1 MMKTRCLFISF
12 LMLLT
17 LSATAQKRRA
27 AKPKLTPEQIERQAK
42 LERMTENTQR
52 IVFIDSMVIPK
63 KQFLSAYLLS
73 PEVGQVARHQD
84 IFHTQQQPDAFVHV
98 NDLGTRCY
106 LSLAPT
112 DTTMQLYMSDY
123 LDEHWSRPQLL
134 KGINDD
140 NQFQRVN
147 YPFMMG
153 DGQTFYFAA
162 EGGDGL
168 GGYDIYSTSW
178 NPDTESWEMP
188 VNLGFPFSSPYDD
201 FLFYNTPD
209 GKYSIFASNRE
220 TSRDSVNI
228 YVLAYDSNPIRRAIN
243 DTDRLREIASLNPK
257 TSAKIDNTSA
267 VRSSLVENSE
277 VQKYSLQADLVK
289 SLRDSL
295 YRFHD
300 QIDVAELQ
308 GRLNEA
314 IRTLQRLEM
323 DFLSSGLS
331 FDLSALQK
339 ETQRQV
345 VGVKS
350 GFTFSKNEPGS
361 EFHLDI
367 EQPEPS
373 EEDAA
378 AAAAAARQKQ
388 NARRSKAKPVEITR
402 YNLVIT
408 PANGRALSSAA
419 ISAIRSCTS
428 KDIIR
433 HLDDGVVT
441 FRIGQFDTPDPIQI
455 IIEQLARNGEQNCT
469 IQEET
474 ITVQQP

>member
-168 GGYDIYSTSW
+168 GGYDIYVTRY
-178 NPDTESWEMP
+178 DAEEGQFLHP
-188 VNLGFPFSSPYDD
+188 VNIGMPFNSEANDYLYIIDEYSNLGWFATDRNQPADTVCVYLFLPPVTRQTYSASGLTLEEIAPYARIDRIEDTWTDEAPRQEAMERLHHVVERKQQKPVVREFTFVVNDD
-201 FLFYNTPD
+201 ITYTRLADFRAP
-209 GKYSIFASNRE
+209 GSNRLFQE
-220 TSRDSVNI
+220 
-228 YVLAYDSNPIRRAIN
+228 
-243 DTDRLREIASLNPK
+243 
-257 TSAKIDNTSA
+257 
-267 VRSSLVENSE
+267 
-277 VQKYSLQADLVK
+277 
-289 SLRDSL
+289 
-295 YRFHD
+295 
-300 QIDVAELQ
+300 
-308 GRLNEA
+308 
-314 IRTLQRLEM
+314 LQRLRQQFQQQQQALDKARDHYAQAGPDER
-323 DFLSSGLS
+323 DKLRSEILASEQ
-331 FDLSALQK
+331 ALQQLLRQIH
-339 ETQRQV
+339 ETEKTIRNNEIL
-345 VGVKS
+345 
-350 GFTFSKNEPGS
+350 FLTKN
-361 EFHLDI
+361 
-367 EQPEPS
+367 
-373 EEDAA
+373 
-378 AAAAAARQKQ
+378 
-388 NARRSKAKPVEITR
+388 
-402 YNLVIT
+402 
-408 PANGRALSSAA
+408 
-419 ISAIRSCTS
+419 
-428 KDIIR
+428 
-433 HLDDGVVT
+433 
-441 FRIGQFDTPDPIQI
+441 
-455 IIEQLARNGEQNCT
+455 
-469 IQEET
+469 
-474 ITVQQP
+474 

>member
-123 LDEHWSRPQLL
+123 QDEHWSRPQLL

-168 GGYDIYSTSW
+168 GGYDIYVTRY
-178 NPDTESWEMP
+178 DAEEGQFLHP
-188 VNLGFPFSSPYDD
+188 VNIGMPFNSEANDYLYIIDEYSNLGWFATDRNQPADTVCVYLFLPPVTRQTYSASGLTLEEIAPYARIDRIEDTWTDEAPRQEAMERLHHVVERKQQKPVVREFTFVVNDD
-201 FLFYNTPD
+201 ITYTRLADFRAP
-209 GKYSIFASNRE
+209 GSNRLFQE
-220 TSRDSVNI
+220 
-228 YVLAYDSNPIRRAIN
+228 
-243 DTDRLREIASLNPK
+243 
-257 TSAKIDNTSA
+257 
-267 VRSSLVENSE
+267 
-277 VQKYSLQADLVK
+277 
-289 SLRDSL
+289 
-295 YRFHD
+295 
-300 QIDVAELQ
+300 
-308 GRLNEA
+308 
-314 IRTLQRLEM
+314 LQRLRQQFQQQQQALYKARDHYAQAGPDER
-323 DFLSSGLS
+323 DKLRSEILASEQAQQQLLRQIHETEKTIRNNEILFL
-331 FDLSALQK
+331 
-339 ETQRQV
+339 T
-345 VGVKS
+345 
-350 GFTFSKNEPGS
+350 KN
-361 EFHLDI
+361 
-367 EQPEPS
+367 
-373 EEDAA
+373 
-378 AAAAAARQKQ
+378 
-388 NARRSKAKPVEITR
+388 
-402 YNLVIT
+402 
-408 PANGRALSSAA
+408 
-419 ISAIRSCTS
+419 
-428 KDIIR
+428 
-433 HLDDGVVT
+433 
-441 FRIGQFDTPDPIQI
+441 
-455 IIEQLARNGEQNCT
+455 
-469 IQEET
+469 
-474 ITVQQP
+474 

>member
-168 GGYDIYSTSW
+168 GGYDIYVTRY
-178 NPDTESWEMP
+178 DAEEGQFLHP
-188 VNLGFPFSSPYDD
+188 VNIGMPFNSEANDYLYIIDEYSNLGWFATDRNQPADTVCVYLFLPPVTRQTYSASGLTLEEIAPYARIDRIEDTWTDEAPRQEAMERLHHVVERKQQKPVAREFTFVVNDD
-201 FLFYNTPD
+201 ITYTRLADFRAP
-209 GKYSIFASNRE
+209 GSNRLFQE
-220 TSRDSVNI
+220 
-228 YVLAYDSNPIRRAIN
+228 
-243 DTDRLREIASLNPK
+243 
-257 TSAKIDNTSA
+257 
-267 VRSSLVENSE
+267 
-277 VQKYSLQADLVK
+277 
-289 SLRDSL
+289 
-295 YRFHD
+295 
-300 QIDVAELQ
+300 
-308 GRLNEA
+308 
-314 IRTLQRLEM
+314 LQRLRQQFQQQQQALDKARDHYAQAGPDER
-323 DFLSSGLS
+323 DKLRSEILASEQAQQQLLRQIHETEKTIRNNEILFL
-331 FDLSALQK
+331 
-339 ETQRQV
+339 T
-345 VGVKS
+345 
-350 GFTFSKNEPGS
+350 KN
-361 EFHLDI
+361 
-367 EQPEPS
+367 
-373 EEDAA
+373 
-378 AAAAAARQKQ
+378 
-388 NARRSKAKPVEITR
+388 
-402 YNLVIT
+402 
-408 PANGRALSSAA
+408 
-419 ISAIRSCTS
+419 
-428 KDIIR
+428 
-433 HLDDGVVT
+433 
-441 FRIGQFDTPDPIQI
+441 
-455 IIEQLARNGEQNCT
+455 
-469 IQEET
+469 
-474 ITVQQP
+474 

>member
-168 GGYDIYSTSW
+168 GGYDIYVTRY
-178 NPDTESWEMP
+178 DAEEGQFLHP
-188 VNLGFPFSSPYDD
+188 VNIGMPFNSEANDYLYIIDEYSNLGWFATDRNQPADTVCVYLFLPPVTRQTYSASGLTLEEIAPYARIDRIEDTWTDEAPRQEAMERLHHVVERKQQKPVVREFTFVVNDD
-201 FLFYNTPD
+201 ITYTRLADFRAP
-209 GKYSIFASNRE
+209 GSNRLFQE
-220 TSRDSVNI
+220 
-228 YVLAYDSNPIRRAIN
+228 
-243 DTDRLREIASLNPK
+243 
-257 TSAKIDNTSA
+257 
-267 VRSSLVENSE
+267 
-277 VQKYSLQADLVK
+277 
-289 SLRDSL
+289 
-295 YRFHD
+295 
-300 QIDVAELQ
+300 
-308 GRLNEA
+308 
-314 IRTLQRLEM
+314 LQRLRQQFQQQQQALDKARDHYAQAGPDER
-323 DFLSSGLS
+323 DKLRSEILASELAQQQLLRQIHETEKTIRNNEILFL
-331 FDLSALQK
+331 
-339 ETQRQV
+339 T
-345 VGVKS
+345 
-350 GFTFSKNEPGS
+350 KN
-361 EFHLDI
+361 
-367 EQPEPS
+367 
-373 EEDAA
+373 
-378 AAAAAARQKQ
+378 
-388 NARRSKAKPVEITR
+388 
-402 YNLVIT
+402 
-408 PANGRALSSAA
+408 
-419 ISAIRSCTS
+419 
-428 KDIIR
+428 
-433 HLDDGVVT
+433 
-441 FRIGQFDTPDPIQI
+441 
-455 IIEQLARNGEQNCT
+455 
-469 IQEET
+469 
-474 ITVQQP
+474 

>member
-84 IFHTQQQPDAFVHV
+84 IFHTQQQPDAFVQV

-168 GGYDIYSTSW
+168 GGYDIYVTRY
-178 NPDTESWEMP
+178 DAEEGQFLHP
-188 VNLGFPFSSPYDD
+188 VNIGMPFNSEANDYLYIIDEYSNLGWFATDRNQPADTVCVYLFLPPVTRQTYSASGLTLEEIAPYARIDRIEDTWTDEAPRQEAMERLHHVVERKQQKPVVREFTFVVNDD
-201 FLFYNTPD
+201 ITYTRLADFRAP
-209 GKYSIFASNRE
+209 GSNRLFQE
-220 TSRDSVNI
+220 
-228 YVLAYDSNPIRRAIN
+228 
-243 DTDRLREIASLNPK
+243 
-257 TSAKIDNTSA
+257 
-267 VRSSLVENSE
+267 
-277 VQKYSLQADLVK
+277 
-289 SLRDSL
+289 
-295 YRFHD
+295 
-300 QIDVAELQ
+300 
-308 GRLNEA
+308 
-314 IRTLQRLEM
+314 LQRLRQQFQQQQQALDKARDHYAQAGPDER
-323 DFLSSGLS
+323 DKLRSEILASEQAQQQLLRQIHETEKTIRNNEILFL
-331 FDLSALQK
+331 
-339 ETQRQV
+339 T
-345 VGVKS
+345 
-350 GFTFSKNEPGS
+350 KN
-361 EFHLDI
+361 
-367 EQPEPS
+367 
-373 EEDAA
+373 
-378 AAAAAARQKQ
+378 
-388 NARRSKAKPVEITR
+388 
-402 YNLVIT
+402 
-408 PANGRALSSAA
+408 
-419 ISAIRSCTS
+419 
-428 KDIIR
+428 
-433 HLDDGVVT
+433 
-441 FRIGQFDTPDPIQI
+441 
-455 IIEQLARNGEQNCT
+455 
-469 IQEET
+469 
-474 ITVQQP
+474 

>member
-168 GGYDIYSTSW
+168 GGYDIYVTRY
-178 NPDTESWEMP
+178 DAEEGQFLHP
-188 VNLGFPFSSPYDD
+188 VNIGMPFNSEANDYLYIIDEYSNLGWFATDRKQPADTVCVYLFLPPVTRQTYSASGLTLEEIAPYARIDRIEDTWTDEAPRQEAMERLHHVVERKQQKPVVREFTFVVNDD
-201 FLFYNTPD
+201 ITYTRLADFRAP
-209 GKYSIFASNRE
+209 GSNRLFQE
-220 TSRDSVNI
+220 
-228 YVLAYDSNPIRRAIN
+228 
-243 DTDRLREIASLNPK
+243 
-257 TSAKIDNTSA
+257 
-267 VRSSLVENSE
+267 
-277 VQKYSLQADLVK
+277 
-289 SLRDSL
+289 
-295 YRFHD
+295 
-300 QIDVAELQ
+300 
-308 GRLNEA
+308 
-314 IRTLQRLEM
+314 LQRLRQQFQQQQQALDKARDHYAQAGPDER
-323 DFLSSGLS
+323 DKLRSVILASELAQQQLLRQIHETEKTIRNNEILFL
-331 FDLSALQK
+331 
-339 ETQRQV
+339 T
-345 VGVKS
+345 
-350 GFTFSKNEPGS
+350 KN
-361 EFHLDI
+361 
-367 EQPEPS
+367 
-373 EEDAA
+373 
-378 AAAAAARQKQ
+378 
-388 NARRSKAKPVEITR
+388 
-402 YNLVIT
+402 
-408 PANGRALSSAA
+408 
-419 ISAIRSCTS
+419 
-428 KDIIR
+428 
-433 HLDDGVVT
+433 
-441 FRIGQFDTPDPIQI
+441 
-455 IIEQLARNGEQNCT
+455 
-469 IQEET
+469 
-474 ITVQQP
+474 

>member
-168 GGYDIYSTSW
+168 GGYDIYVTRY
-178 NPDTESWEMP
+178 DAEEGQFLHP
-188 VNLGFPFSSPYDD
+188 VNIGMPFNSEANDYLYIIDEYSNLGWFATDRNQPADTVCVYLFLPPVTRQTYSASGLTLEEIAPYARIDRIEDTWTDEAPRQEAMERLHHVVERKQQKPVLREFTFVVNDD
-201 FLFYNTPD
+201 ITYTRLADFRAP
-209 GKYSIFASNRE
+209 GSNRLFQE
-220 TSRDSVNI
+220 
-228 YVLAYDSNPIRRAIN
+228 
-243 DTDRLREIASLNPK
+243 
-257 TSAKIDNTSA
+257 
-267 VRSSLVENSE
+267 
-277 VQKYSLQADLVK
+277 
-289 SLRDSL
+289 
-295 YRFHD
+295 
-300 QIDVAELQ
+300 
-308 GRLNEA
+308 
-314 IRTLQRLEM
+314 LQRLRQQFQQQQQALYKARDHYAQAGPDER
-323 DFLSSGLS
+323 DKLRSEILASEQAQQQLLRQIHETEKTIRNNEILFL
-331 FDLSALQK
+331 
-339 ETQRQV
+339 T
-345 VGVKS
+345 
-350 GFTFSKNEPGS
+350 KN
-361 EFHLDI
+361 
-367 EQPEPS
+367 
-373 EEDAA
+373 
-378 AAAAAARQKQ
+378 
-388 NARRSKAKPVEITR
+388 
-402 YNLVIT
+402 
-408 PANGRALSSAA
+408 
-419 ISAIRSCTS
+419 
-428 KDIIR
+428 
-433 HLDDGVVT
+433 
-441 FRIGQFDTPDPIQI
+441 
-455 IIEQLARNGEQNCT
+455 
-469 IQEET
+469 
-474 ITVQQP
+474 